1 METRESRKEK
11 ILKISSGARSVS
23 MVQKAATGKINLPLS
38 PRETEGE
45 EKKPL
50 LLRDYM
56 CANNFM
62 YYYLEYP

>member
-1 METRESRKEK
+1 
-11 ILKISSGARSVS
+11 